1 MTHARF
7 PSVGSRIFLFF
18 PDVNSG
24 NHKTFAWLLF
34 SGHKTQS
41 GASSPTLPT
50 PNFFFR
56 FGSLPLLTLAPSSS
70 SSSSSA
76 FLSFFRSFPPHIY
89 FPENGRRR
97 IFLLFFRLCYI
108 TTCIAPKV
116 IFDWSNVLN
125 GPKFG
130 KKKAKKLNFP
140 NFKLRAK
147 KVFVKV
153 IFFSA
158 KLENCFL
165 SSSNLPSKKRSDFQ
179 TLISIRYCRESVCRN
194 LRWLQRSFL
203 FILLN
208 LTEIAALPI
217 TNMEKKKKNS
227 TPPPLF
233 LSTLGC
239 GRRKRRRKSQL
250 RRRKRRG
257 EGRNCEN
264 ARRLRIYGKG
274 KGEGEVIPGMESK
287 YVRRGMPPR
296 DIIVPYG

>member
-1 MTHARF
+1 M
-7 PSVGSRIFLFF
+7 
-18 PDVNSG
+18 
-24 NHKTFAWLLF
+24 
-34 SGHKTQS
+34 
-41 GASSPTLPT
+41 
-50 PNFFFR
+50 
-56 FGSLPLLTLAPSSS
+56 
-70 SSSSSA
+70 
-76 FLSFFRSFPPHIY
+76 
-89 FPENGRRR
+89 
-97 IFLLFFRLCYI
+97 
-108 TTCIAPKV
+108 KV
-116 IFDWSNVLN
+116 IFS
-125 GPKFG
+125 
-130 KKKAKKLNFP
+130 
-140 NFKLRAK
+140 RQ
-147 KVFVKV
+147 
-153 IFFSA
+153 
-158 KLENCFL
+158 
-165 SSSNLPSKKRSDFQ
+165 NLKIAFCHQAISHAPKKRSDFQ
-179 TLISIRYCRESVCRN
+179 TFNFYSLLPGKCVSQSKMTSAII
-194 LRWLQRSFL
+194 FL

-296 DIIVPYG
+296 DIIVPYV